1 MLQRLIFAG
10 SVIAGGLLL
19 ALAGFVYYAYSP
31 QPLAN
36 TPYSFTI
43 KSGSSVASAAQQMQD
58 AQVIQNRG
66 LFVLLVR
73 VMGSSSRIKSGQYT
87 LEKPLSPRQL
97 VALIVA
103 GESTS
108 RQMTIIEGWTFK
120 QFRTAINAHPDLKH
134 DTIAL
139 SDAQILEKIDPSQA
153 HPEGLFFPDTYA
165 FEAGSSDFVVLK
177 RAYQTMQK
185 RLATAWQQRE
195 PNLPLQTPYQA
206 LILASIVEKET
217 GAAHDRDM
225 IAGVFINR
233 LNQGMRLQTDPS
245 VIYGL
250 GDKYDGNIRKIDL
263 QTDTAYNT
271 YTRNGLTPTPI
282 SLPGAASLHAA
293 LHPAQTT
300 AVYFVA
306 KGDGSSHFSSNLTE
320 HNRAVNRFQK

>member
-1 MLQRLIFAG
+1 MLQRFLLGVSIALSVLILCAG
-10 SVIAGGLLL
+10 SFA
-19 ALAGFVYYAYSP
+19 YYAYSP
-31 QPLAN
+31 QTLPA

-43 KSGSSVASAAQQMQD
+43 QSGSSVTSAAQQMQD
-58 AQVIQNRG
+58 AQVIKSKT
-66 LFVLLVR
+66 LFVFLVR
-73 VMGSSSRIKSGQYT
+73 IMGSSSRIKSGQYT

-97 VALIVA
+97 VALIVT

-108 RQMTIIEGWTFK
+108 RQITIIEGWTFK
-120 QFRTAINAHPDLKH
+120 QFRAALDAHPDLKH

-165 FEAGSSDFVVLK
+165 FEAGSSDVLVLK

-185 RLATAWQQRE
+185 RLATAWQQRA
-195 PNLPLQTPYQA
+195 PDLPLQTPYQA

-217 GAAHDRDM
+217 GSARDREM

-233 LNQGMRLQTDPS
+233 LNKGMRLQTDPS

-250 GDKYDGNIRKIDL
+250 GEHFDGNLRKVDL